1 MSSNAV
7 ALRDGGY
14 YIVGKENQGDL
25 FTSIWYL
32 SNEYELSRKAD
43 GLKSVYSLALSG
55 NNNWLYAFGYDTR
68 RGFSYKVNKEHKDL
82 LYGQEFYYIHVPD
95 QSDGQKRHPQSV
107 IILEERI
114 WQRRMVFRSV
124 IIMEEVKLF
133 YPCREM

>member
-1 MSSNAV
+1 MQAYESRKGLVIADKNGHIRKNIKTEICPCNAV

-68 RGFSYKVNKEHKDL
+68 RGFCYNVNKEHKDF
-82 LYGQEFYYIHVPD
+82 E
-95 QSDGQKRHPQSV
+95 
-107 IILEERI
+107 
-114 WQRRMVFRSV
+114 
-124 IIMEEVKLF
+124 
-133 YPCREM
+133 

>member
-1 MSSNAV
+1 
-7 ALRDGGY
+7 
-14 YIVGKENQGDL
+14 
-25 FTSIWYL
+25 L

-95 QSDGQKRHPQSV
+95 QSDGAETTSA
-107 IILEERI
+107 ICDNFGERI